1 MHLQSQPLSSEKQK
15 LIDEL
20 FDHHGFDILLE
31 VLESGR
37 FELMATSAALRQYA
51 PDEQAHEQAKIIEGQ
66 AREISSMITRLV
78 AMKAQKEPF
87 TTSTA
92 TPTE

>member
-1 MHLQSQPLSSEKQK
+1 MHLQSQPLSPEKQK

-20 FDHHGFDILLE
+20 FDHHGFDILIE

-37 FELMATSAALRQYA
+37 FDVMTNGAKLRQYA
-51 PDEQAHEQAKIIEGQ
+51 PDEQAHEQAKVIEGE
-66 AREISSMITRLV
+66 AREISKMIDRLQ